1 MIPAWFVDEGARPR
15 GGAKVRK
22 PPAITKHRY
31 ALMLVLSAG
40 TVAAI
45 ATVLRT
51 QLGAAAEESY
61 SESELGEFFSNLALA
76 INLASIFFTL
86 AFSRLI
92 VAKLGA
98 ANSLLLYPS
107 VLLLIGLFGAFA
119 PSLIVI
125 TSAVFVDRLVRQNV
139 HGIVSTL
146 AIMPLNS
153 EIRLRAAMVIR
164 GSARPLGVILSS
176 LFMIVLVENA
186 VGLPFSLNWTHLFW
200 VVVVLSALILGA
212 LAFVR
217 GRYVI
222 ELVAALHS
230 RRLRLESGDE
240 QVIPMDGKLKDM
252 LLGYLRSDLPERCS
266 LALQLLSEHVDDD
279 VVETIEASWPNWEPW
294 LRADAIKVLAGEPSD
309 KSKAFIQSLGDTESD
324 EVQATALKVFADSM
338 EEAQLRQKISDA
350 PVFTRSEAIAELGNR
365 YGDEAVNELISG
377 LSQSEHDADRKTA
390 ALTISKLVSDQF
402 DHFIPKLLRDAPA
415 PLLRLMANR
424 PRVEYA
430 EIVTPWLARDRVFVD
445 ARRVLRN
452 LGDDAIESLK
462 KAAGETTTAAAAL
475 DLLAEFESPSARESL
490 FGFIEEDDRDLSL
503 RALVALSQQEA
514 ELKGEERTRVEAF
527 MTRAMGD
534 VKRYYGISKSQ
545 TGAAK
550 ELAESELR
558 YSLESVFVAL
568 KTLNPEIAYRQLFLS
583 LYSHDTRQRALAAE
597 ALDEVLPSD
606 IKTQVLPVV
615 EGDLTVSKQEY
626 EADADWQKIASR
638 LQRSEE
644 TEDLLGDLMGS
655 GLFNGWRF
663 AELNALRSQ
672 PETQEPAIV
681 IRGGEAVDPE
691 TVILTG
697 KTPTIQP
704 EDLVLPLKDIY
715 RIVTRNPRCGS
726 LWLKGLADRVP
737 ETGDGGGEVTRTEML
752 SLATKTLASDQDS
765 AGDLDLWQRVFFL
778 RTMQLTQTLPSH
790 RLRLVAEISR
800 TLNAEAGETVVNEG
814 RLGNHFY
821 MVCSGRLQVLS
832 KGRLIAH
839 LGPSDAFG
847 ALALMRGERR
857 TFTVVAEESS
867 ELLTID
873 RVDFN
878 DLIDAHPSLVRSFA
892 RMLANLIQATRQPQ
906 DKTA

>member
-1 MIPAWFVDEGARPR
+1 M
-15 GGAKVRK
+15 
-22 PPAITKHRY
+22 
-31 ALMLVLSAG
+31 
-40 TVAAI
+40 
-45 ATVLRT
+45 
-51 QLGAAAEESY
+51 
-61 SESELGEFFSNLALA
+61 
-76 INLASIFFTL
+76 
-86 AFSRLI
+86 
-92 VAKLGA
+92 
-98 ANSLLLYPS
+98 
-107 VLLLIGLFGAFA
+107 
-119 PSLIVI
+119 
-125 TSAVFVDRLVRQNV
+125 
-139 HGIVSTL
+139 
-146 AIMPLNS
+146 
-153 EIRLRAAMVIR
+153 
-164 GSARPLGVILSS
+164 
-176 LFMIVLVENA
+176 
-186 VGLPFSLNWTHLFW
+186 GLPFSLNWTHLFW
-200 VVVVLSALILGA
+200 VVAGLSALILGA

-279 VVETIEASWPNWEPW
+279 VVETIEAAWPNWEPW

-452 LGDDAIESLK
+452 LGDDAIDSLK

-545 TGAAK
+545 TGGG
-550 ELAESELR
+550 
-558 YSLESVFVAL
+558 
-568 KTLNPEIAYRQLFLS
+568 Q
-583 LYSHDTRQRALAAE
+583 
-597 ALDEVLPSD
+597 
-606 IKTQVLPVV
+606 
-615 EGDLTVSKQEY
+615 GVSRK
-626 EADADWQKIASR
+626 
-638 LQRSEE
+638 
-644 TEDLLGDLMGS
+644 
-655 GLFNGWRF
+655 
-663 AELNALRSQ
+663 
-672 PETQEPAIV
+672 
-681 IRGGEAVDPE
+681 
-691 TVILTG
+691 
-697 KTPTIQP
+697 
-704 EDLVLPLKDIY
+704 
-715 RIVTRNPRCGS
+715 
-726 LWLKGLADRVP
+726 
-737 ETGDGGGEVTRTEML
+737 
-752 SLATKTLASDQDS
+752 
-765 AGDLDLWQRVFFL
+765 
-778 RTMQLTQTLPSH
+778 
-790 RLRLVAEISR
+790 
-800 TLNAEAGETVVNEG
+800 
-814 RLGNHFY
+814 
-821 MVCSGRLQVLS
+821 
-832 KGRLIAH
+832 
-839 LGPSDAFG
+839 
-847 ALALMRGERR
+847 
-857 TFTVVAEESS
+857 
-867 ELLTID
+867 
-873 RVDFN
+873 
-878 DLIDAHPSLVRSFA
+878 
-892 RMLANLIQATRQPQ
+892 
-906 DKTA
+906 